1 MLHIVLLILKIIG
14 IILLSIL
21 GILLLSIICVLFV
34 PVCYRIEV
42 TREEGEG
49 KTPVTARIKI
59 TWLLHLVNI
68 LIRYPHEVIV
78 RVRLLFFTV
87 FRIPEKKKEKK
98 EKKHKKGKRDKRE
111 EKRTEKRDKKDRTS
125 SSTEPEKPQDERHS
139 EIQPESEE
147 AQIKVSSP
155 TVTEEWSRWDTDI
168 SQQLDTT
175 ENEVSEESEEGTG
188 VIAKIR
194 RLFHKIKLLA
204 TKIKSFFENIQ
215 YTIQRFCDKIKSV
228 LDNIQSYRDVLESDA
243 FKQSMT
249 LCKTELGSVLKGL
262 RPDKFEADVIVG
274 MNDPAVTGEIL
285 AICGML
291 YPLIGQ
297 HVRIVGDFECE
308 QTRVEGRVYIRGRI
322 KAFTFL
328 RMAVKVYFN
337 KDVKTL
343 IKQLKKEAA

>member
-14 IILLSIL
+14 IILLCIL
-21 GILLLSIICVLFV
+21 GILLLSIICALFV
-34 PVCYRIEV
+34 PVRYRIEV

-49 KTPVTARIKI
+49 KPPFTARVKI

-78 RVRLLFFTV
+78 RVRLLFFTI
-87 FRIPEKKKEKK
+87 FRIPKKEKK
-98 EKKHKKGKRDKRE
+98 EKDSKRNKSEGKRTKKRAQKSKE
-111 EKRTEKRDKKDRTS
+111 S
-125 SSTEPEKPQDERHS
+125 SSIELQQPQDERQI
-139 EIQPESEE
+139 EIQPENKETE
-147 AQIKVSSP
+147 IKVSSP
-155 TVTEEWSRWDTDI
+155 AATEEWSRWDTDI
-168 SQQLDTT
+168 TQQLDTP
-175 ENEVSEESEEGTG
+175 ENEVPEESEEGTG

-194 RLFHKIKLLA
+194 RLFRKIKLLV

-228 LDNIQSYRDVLESDA
+228 LDNIQYYREVLESDA
-243 FKQSMT
+243 FRQSMT

-262 RPDKFEADVIVG
+262 RPDKFGADVIVG
-274 MNDPAVTGEIL
+274 MSDPAVTGEIL
-285 AICGML
+285 AICGAL

-297 HVRIVGDFECE
+297 NVRIVGDFECE
-308 QTRVEGRVYIRGRI
+308 QTRVEGRVFIRGRI
-322 KAFTFL
+322 RAFTFL
-328 RMAVKVYFN
+328 RMAVKMYFN

>member
-14 IILLSIL
+14 IILLCIL
-21 GILLLSIICVLFV
+21 GILLLSIICALFV
-34 PVCYRIEV
+34 PVRYRIEV
-42 TREEGEG
+42 TREVGEG
-49 KTPVTARIKI
+49 KPPFTARVKI

-78 RVRLLFFTV
+78 RVRLLIFTV
-87 FRIPEKKKEKK
+87 FRIPKKEKK
-98 EKKHKKGKRDKRE
+98 SKRNKRE
-111 EKRTEKRDKKDRTS
+111 EKRTKKRDKKDRAS
-125 SSTEPEKPQDERHS
+125 SSTEPEKPQDERLNDV
-139 EIQPESEE
+139 QPESKETE
-147 AQIKVSSP
+147 IKVNSP
-155 TVTEEWSRWDTDI
+155 AVKEEWSRWDTDI
-168 SQQLDTT
+168 TQQLDTP
-175 ENEVSEESEEGTG
+175 EDEVSEESEEGTG
-188 VIAKIR
+188 LIAKIR
-194 RLFHKIKLLA
+194 RLFHKIKLFA

-228 LDNIQSYRDVLESDA
+228 LDNIQYYREVLESDA
-243 FKQSMT
+243 FRQSMT
-249 LCKTELGSVLKGL
+249 LCMTELGTVLKGL

-285 AICGML
+285 AICGAL

-322 KAFTFL
+322 RAFTFL
-328 RMAVKVYFN
+328 RMAVKIYFN

>member
-42 TREEGEG
+42 TREEGGG
-49 KTPVTARIKI
+49 KPPFTARVKI

-68 LIRYPHEVIV
+68 LIRYPHEVMV

-87 FRIPEKKKEKK
+87 FRIPEKEKK
-98 EKKHKKGKRDKRE
+98 RKRNKSE
-111 EKRTEKRDKKDRTS
+111 GKRTEKRAKKSKDS
-125 SSTEPEKPQDERHS
+125 SSIELQQPQDARQS

-147 AQIKVSSP
+147 TAIEVASP
-155 TVTEEWSRWDTDI
+155 AVTEEWSRWDTDI
-168 SQQLDTT
+168 KQQLDAP
-175 ENEVSEESEEGTG
+175 EDEVSEESEEGDG
-188 VIAKIR
+188 LIAKIR
-194 RLFHKIKLLA
+194 RLFHKLKQFA

-228 LDNIQSYRDVLESDA
+228 LDNIQYYREVLESDA
-243 FKQSMT
+243 FKRSMT
-249 LCKTELGSVLKGL
+249 LCKKELGSVLRGL

-274 MNDPAVTGEIL
+274 MNDPAVTGELL
-285 AICGML
+285 AIFGAL

-308 QTRVEGRVYIRGRI
+308 QARVEGRIYIRGRI

-328 RMAVKVYFN
+328 RMAVKVYLN

-343 IKQLKKEAA
+343 IKQFKKEAA